1 MNPCKK
7 WNKTEESDFSNL
19 TYRAVKWCFT
29 RSAILRSHIIYYSN
43 KWYIFDC
50 EFHRNVYDCTY
61 MRKLSVTVIVLT
73 IWFKNSSFFSL
84 FITSFWTISWNS
96 YIFHFFCRNDLNAC
110 DLPGPMSEVHCGGS
124 SWLAPLNFMVHA
136 PVRTIFNPRIELHSS
151 KRVNHMHSERYD
163 KKNEKI

>member
-1 MNPCKK
+1 MFYA
-7 WNKTEESDFSNL
+7 ERDIEVLYNL
-19 TYRAVKWCFT
+19 LFQQT
-29 RSAILRSHIIYYSN
+29 IYFRLWISV
-43 KWYIFDC
+43 
-50 EFHRNVYDCTY
+50 NVYDCTY

-136 PVRTIFNPRIELHSS
+136 PVRTIFNPRHELHSS
-151 KRVNHMHSERYD
+151 KRVNHMHSEHYD
-163 KKNEKI
+163 KKWIT